1 MLNRFTVN
9 LAHVSTSWRVAKNC
23 TTRLLG
29 QRNNSSIATA
39 ASSDDSAW
47 RNRPGTA
54 NAAHLKTKS
63 ARLARCYIRQ
73 LGSRTQAA
81 FISILSTAFDRERKK
96 AYLIEDTR
104 VDMRI
109 PKSFTL
115 DPEVSNYVD
124 ETKGEQ
130 SASDRVNDLLRRA
143 MIQEQYERLEAE
155 AAKFF
160 ASANS
165 DRAETRGFQKA
176 SLRTFGRD

>member
-1 MLNRFTVN
+1 MDNMLA
-9 LAHVSTSWRVAKNC
+9 LH
-23 TTRLLG
+23 
-29 QRNNSSIATA
+29 
-39 ASSDDSAW
+39 
-47 RNRPGTA
+47 RPC
-54 NAAHLKTKS
+54 LTK
-63 ARLARCYIRQ
+63 CD
-73 LGSRTQAA
+73 G
-81 FISILSTAFDRERKK
+81 K
-96 AYLIEDTR
+96 AYLIEDTSN
-104 VDMRI
+104 DMRI
-109 PKSFTL
+109 AKSFSL
-115 DPEVSNYVD
+115 DPEVRNYVD